1 MAAAVAAA
9 APAKP
14 PAPTEPRPINIDN
27 DFNERC
33 YLGRCKEASA
43 PDLVAPKPLGPSLT
57 HDEIST
63 EMRKVEA
70 GVRICGRAV
79 DANGRIVVRLV
90 ISVDGRI
97 NTATVTGRL
106 ADTPFAM
113 CVERTLRS
121 VRFRRNQGLE
131 VMYPFSFQASA
142 GVADC
147 GAAGGAGKKV
157 NVAALQHLGAPL
169 GRCGGTGAVK
179 IPVRLAVDAR
189 GVIRGAEAQSPYG
202 GTREG
207 FCVERALACLLGS
220 IADGLP
226 KRWEDGLNA
235 RAGSP
240 ATLRPLQP

>member
-1 MAAAVAAA
+1 MAATVAAA
-9 APAKP
+9 EPAKP
-14 PAPTEPRPINIDN
+14 PDPSELKPINIDN

-33 YLGRCKEASA
+33 YLGRCKEARA
-43 PDLVAPKPLGPSLT
+43 PNPVAPKPLGPSLT
-57 HDEIST
+57 HDEISA
-63 EMRKVEA
+63 EMRKVES
-70 GVRICGRAV
+70 GVRACGRAV

-97 NTATVTGRL
+97 NTAIVTGRL
-106 ADTPFAM
+106 ADTPFAV
-113 CVERTLRS
+113 CVEKTLRS
-121 VRFRRNQGLE
+121 VRFRGNQGLE
-131 VMYPFSFQASA
+131 MMYPFFFHASA

-147 GAAGGAGKKV
+147 GEARGAGKKA

-189 GVIRGAEAQSPYG
+189 GVIRAAEAQSPYV

-226 KRWEDGLNA
+226 RRWEVGLNA
-235 RAGSP
+235 REGSP